1 MKIEPSKTFL
11 EKTPTNNFVQQK
23 QLKNNIYSTNK
34 LNAFIHK
41 LERFDLSLGK
51 SDSHQ
56 NLETNRNSNLISDSS
71 LNITSNKNLFFKKI
85 ANWKINNYK
94 NKSYHNKDIDSS
106 KESFKFKKPLSK
118 QINLEVFNFQ
128 NSRNLLEGA
137 DILKGSMRKNLLKKI
152 GNDNQRPFLGF

>member
-1 MKIEPSKTFL
+1 MKIEQSKTFL
-11 EKTPTNNFVQQK
+11 EKITTNNFVQQK
-23 QLKNNIYSTNK
+23 QIKNNIYSTNK

-41 LERFDLSLGK
+41 LERFYLSLGK

-118 QINLEVFNFQ
+118 QINLEVFNF
-128 NSRNLLEGA
+128 
-137 DILKGSMRKNLLKKI
+137 KI
-152 GNDNQRPFLGF
+152 QEIY